1 MGLQCVTDTVVP
13 LVYCGKIQ
21 CHIDMVCSSK
31 QMHSLFYVTAHRA
44 SVHSRTLGKAGTK
57 QARTLE
63 LEFTLAPRPR
73 GNAQNQRRPYSVS
86 MLYVDLIH
94 FFLYH

>member
-1 MGLQCVTDTVVP
+1 MSQ
-13 LVYCGKIQ
+13 Q
-21 CHIDMVCSSK
+21 HVCISVITI
-31 QMHSLFYVTAHRA
+31 FIAHRA

-73 GNAQNQRRPYSVS
+73 ANPLAQRRQQQQQQQQ
-86 MLYVDLIH
+86 
-94 FFLYH
+94 